1 MPSPVVRIA
10 LSQHNWDK
18 FDLLDKFY
26 DNQEK
31 FFEKINVSNPFQ
43 EVATT
48 STVTTSTNGMW
59 QCLTCYEE
67 LPSSVSWLFLHKY
80 NIYLIIFKILNTV
93 YCLRVSAIIT
103 RNHAHS
109 TDFVYYVAEAVLLLR
124 KNGYYN
130 LL

>member
-10 LSQHNWDK
+10 LSLHNWDK

-31 FFEKINVSNPFQ
+31 FFEKINVLNPFQ

-67 LPSSVSWLFLHKY
+67 LPSSVSSLFLHKY
-80 NIYLIIFKILNTV
+80 NI
-93 YCLRVSAIIT
+93 
-103 RNHAHS
+103 
-109 TDFVYYVAEAVLLLR
+109 
-124 KNGYYN
+124 
-130 LL
+130 